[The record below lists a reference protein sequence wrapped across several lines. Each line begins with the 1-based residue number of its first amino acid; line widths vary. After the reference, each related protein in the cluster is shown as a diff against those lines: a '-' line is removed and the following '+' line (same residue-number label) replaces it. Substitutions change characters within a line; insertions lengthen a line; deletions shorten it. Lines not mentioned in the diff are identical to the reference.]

1 VPQLRVWLPVSLLLG
16 VAFVQIVL
24 TRTADLS
31 PWKGG
36 GFGMFAATDGGAFRR
51 ARIFVEAPERSEELE
66 IPASLEL
73 AAARAELFPTDRLMA
88 ALARGVAAR
97 EERHGRR
104 VATVRIEIWRTEF
117 SSPPIGATERRL
129 RSYAMR
135 TIP

>member
-1 VPQLRVWLPVSLLLG
+1 VPQLRAWLPVSLLLG

-36 GFGMFAATDGGAFRR
+36 GFGMFAATDGAAFRR

-66 IPASLEL
+66 IPASLGL

-97 EERHGRR
+97 EERHGRP
-104 VATVRIEIWRTEF
+104 VATVRIEVWRTEF
-117 SSPPIGATERRL
+117 TGPPLSARERRL
-129 RSYAMR
+129 RALALQI
-135 TIP
+135 TP

>member
-1 VPQLRVWLPVSLLLG
+1 MLG
-16 VAFVQIVL
+16 VACVQIAL

-66 IPASLEL
+66 IPTSLAL

-97 EERHGRR
+97 EERHGRA

-117 SSPPIGATERRL
+117 SSPPICATERRL
-129 RSYAMR
+129 RSLALQVA
-135 TIP
+135 P